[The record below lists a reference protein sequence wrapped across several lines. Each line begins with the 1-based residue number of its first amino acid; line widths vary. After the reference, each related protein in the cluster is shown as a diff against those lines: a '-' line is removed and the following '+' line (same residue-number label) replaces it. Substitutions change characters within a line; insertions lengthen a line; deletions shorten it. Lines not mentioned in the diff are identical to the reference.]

1 MCVCMC
7 RVRVCSG
14 VCLTSALCCVY
25 VVDVWAFVCV
35 MYVYVCGP
43 HDAQDR
49 FLEVELDSG
58 EQIIMDAAKARDS
71 NPRIMRRYD
80 QV

>member
-1 MCVCMC
+1 M
-7 RVRVCSG
+7 
-14 VCLTSALCCVY
+14 Y
-25 VVDVWAFVCV
+25 VVDVD
-35 MYVYVCGP
+35 MCGP